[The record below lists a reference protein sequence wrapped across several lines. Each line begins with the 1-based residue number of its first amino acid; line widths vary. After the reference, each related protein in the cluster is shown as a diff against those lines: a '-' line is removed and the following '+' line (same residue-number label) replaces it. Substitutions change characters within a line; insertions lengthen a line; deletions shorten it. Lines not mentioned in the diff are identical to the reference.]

1 MAGSRGSRKQ
11 TRHAPPAPEAG
22 LPANGDEVAAV
33 LAPVVAR
40 GGAFLEAVTVK
51 RAGAKILVRVT
62 VDLPE
67 DEIGAMTLDA
77 VGEVSRQ
84 ISAVLDE
91 TDVIPTA
98 YTLEV
103 STPGTSRPLTE
114 LRHFK
119 RARTRLVTLVRRD
132 GSTVQGRLVAVVGGA
147 EPVLQLD
154 PQGDV
159 PLADVVRGTVEVDL
173 KRAAELDDDELDDYG
188 VDDDRADGKPE
199 DHEPAPADGADDE
212 QED

>member
-1 MAGSRGSRKQ
+1 V
-11 TRHAPPAPEAG
+11 RHAPPAPEAG
-22 LPANGDEVAAV
+22 LPANGDEVAVV

-51 RAGAKILVRVT
+51 RAGARILVRVT

-132 GSTVQGRLVAVVGGA
+132 GSTVQGRLVAVAGGT

-159 PLADVVRGTVEVDL
+159 PLADVVRGTVEVEL

-188 VDDDRADGKPE
+188 VDDDGSDDHKPE
-199 DHEPAPADGADDE
+199 DHEPARADGADDE

>member
-1 MAGSRGSRKQ
+1 M
-11 TRHAPPAPEAG
+11 
-22 LPANGDEVAAV
+22 
-33 LAPVVAR
+33 LAPVVAQA
-40 GGAFLEAVTVK
+40 GAFLEAVVVK
-51 RAGAKILVRVT
+51 RAGAKVLVRVT

-77 VGEVSRQ
+77 VGEVSRDV
-84 ISAVLDE
+84 STALDT

-119 RARTRLVTLVRRD
+119 RARTRLVSLVLRD
-132 GSTVQGRLVAVVGGA
+132 GSTVRGRLLSVSQDAA
-147 EPVLQLD
+147 PVLHLD
-154 PQGDV
+154 PPREV
-159 PLADVVRGTVEVDL
+159 PLTDVVRGLVEVEL
-173 KRAAELDDDELDDYG
+173 KRAAELDDSDFTPLD
-188 VDDDRADGKPE
+188 
-199 DHEPAPADGADDE
+199 ADDTDEE